1 MAEADCPG
9 TTISVDRGA
18 WSNLS
23 EEHAAM
29 VAPPITVS
37 SLPRSGAAEPD
48 LAALA
53 AAEAGSEVLRQAQ
66 QARSRANMPVERH
79 RRPNR

>member
-9 TTISVDRGA
+9 TTFAVDRGC
-18 WSNLS
+18 WGNLPA
-23 EEHAAM
+23 EFADM

-37 SLPRSGAAEPD
+37 SLPMLVRADPAAK
-48 LAALA
+48 
-53 AAEAGSEVLRQAQ
+53 RKAQ

-79 RRPNR
+79 RRPTR